1 MNILKKHKYLLSILI
16 TVFVFSIIYFILGK
30 NNFNGINT
38 NNNYFTNYLY
48 FSFITTSSIGYGDI
62 TPKTLLAKFFVIL
75 QSITTFTHL
84 LFIL

>member
-1 MNILKKHKYLLSILI
+1 MNLSKKHLYLLSILI
-16 TVFVFSIIYFILGK
+16 TVFIFSILYFILGK

-38 NNNYFTNYLY
+38 YNNYFTNYLY

-62 TPKTLLAKFFVIL
+62 TPKTQLAKFFVIL

-84 LFIL
+84 LFLL